1 MRNMAKLIEPMFSE
15 AISEDARSAP
25 ARRCSSVIVTLPP
38 VVMLS
43 TASVCSA
50 MRGRNCMYTSADGEG
65 CRRPD
70 CARAG
75 E

>member
-1 MRNMAKLIEPMFSE
+1 MR
-15 AISEDARSAP
+15 R
-25 ARRCSSVIVTLPP
+25 SSVIVTLPP

-65 CRRPD
+65 LPSAGLRACRWMMAAPA
-70 CARAG
+70 CAAAMLCAAISSGVQGR
-75 E
+75 